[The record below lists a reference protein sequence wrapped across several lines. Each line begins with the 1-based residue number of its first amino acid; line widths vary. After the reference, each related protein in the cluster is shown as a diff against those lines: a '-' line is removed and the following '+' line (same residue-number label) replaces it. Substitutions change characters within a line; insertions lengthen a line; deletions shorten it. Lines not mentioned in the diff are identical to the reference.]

1 MRFKQFLPRIFLNG
15 HHSSFMEVFTE
26 PSLSEVS
33 QSDSESPLS
42 SPNQGGDEVDV
53 SCSSRSGT
61 PIYSRFRKSLRHY
74 SGSSTPKRE
83 KDRVLWLRRD
93 IAKLRSCFVSEFQ
106 QFRGCLTDAKYKA
119 KSAVL
124 AWSKSVAPPSGDAS
138 LDVEE
143 LACARERE
151 ERVAS
156 LEQQVSMLTER
167 LEEQKSVVASNVA
180 LRNELEERQRQI
192 REMEAQAQR
201 EIGELK
207 RKVEEQAGTIKEY
220 QEKRFNVVQ
229 LQEEVR
235 QKSQEIRELTA
246 AKADLTEKLVHQT
259 AECVGTADDLKFACS
274 AMSGLEANG
283 QALEKENT
291 QLKRTIQTM
300 EERLERASEVP
311 VSLTMKNEELRSE
324 NERLKS
330 KEEEKEKKLEEL
342 MARIATLERENKE
355 KEHSIEE
362 KLNEISVLRME
373 NSISRATQ
381 NVAESVKVVQEQPC
395 EKVSNKIQRENS
407 ELKLRLQQKEQDM
420 KGLESVIESMRAS
433 VHVAEKAK
441 EVAEDKLIR
450 SEAICDKRNE
460 VISGLKSE
468 IRDLKGRIQEKDEFI
483 TQAISIQEER
493 SQEMK
498 RLQASLEAISTLTLS
513 VVPEHML
520 SDDFL
525 SEFTNVSEAL
535 SQSRQEV
542 NSLNTLTEKQSE
554 EIRVLTSAAED
565 TNAELQSA
573 EHRIAMLTEENCNL
587 RAQNRTLEFQ
597 TSGALRSTGT
607 KLDDLQSVCQR
618 LTQEHIE
625 HMQQISELTQ
635 QLAEKEKKLQNIGK
649 ENAEL
654 QEENSLA
661 AHRYNTEVVPLREE
675 IKRLN
680 DANERLRQSIEFM
693 TASREQLVNHS
704 DEVTHALLHKKK
716 EKILR
721 LKGQLLSCESDLKSA
736 NEFTVQA
743 MNALAASSPASALK
757 AIERMKRE
765 VEDVKER
772 LVQQKMQ
779 MSSPNIITSQVVYE
793 RDEGQSVEGEEEKAT
808 QVLLDSIQRII
819 KFDTFDDLIKHIE
832 QLVSSSEEKDRE
844 IEKLEAQILENK
856 SGSKAAETSLEKLT
870 YENKGQAKMIDLLNG
885 EVAEVREMASDQ
897 RLSMIQVIQE
907 LRDKVTSLEGRN
919 DELETEFNRF
929 HSIINFAHVSELF
942 LAVSNLLIEKR
953 REISELTF
961 RLQKVEDESAHEIDG
976 LTRKL
981 RKLSKQA
988 EVTQDIAREN
998 ADLKLQISKLEQK
1011 VLVGK
1016 SDNDTAIGA
1025 AVGLKS
1031 GLRGSRIDENLERT
1045 VEKHDSQIEQQNKE
1059 LLEENKLL
1067 RARNAVLAK
1076 QNETVF
1082 EQCRVETETSAQLTA
1097 KIDTLSAELNVAN
1110 EQNRELLSK
1119 LEHEAELKEN
1129 SLMELNELSLDHS
1142 EIATEVKLLRQ
1153 QAEDQALHISS
1164 LVLENESLKQ
1174 IRGGADSDAS
1184 EEKERELLRL
1194 KEENEGLKEQILKMK
1209 NAENLSSN
1217 EVSEMDSDISRLKSE
1232 NARLKSANS
1241 GLAAKNR
1248 SLKTKNSSSQIQEQ
1262 QMRGTNR
1269 VLHSQNTQLISR
1281 NTSLE
1286 VENTRFK
1293 MQIKDLQEENIRLQD
1308 KVEAQ
1313 LATIESFK
1321 LRLEKSRNE
1330 LEAEKTKCHAEK
1342 ANGTQISKQN
1352 RSLTLENT
1360 RISRENREMKNQLSE
1375 YDVKIMSLEETV
1387 QSLTSQTNSLQQ
1399 VIDELEARNK
1409 TQSDTI
1415 AEMKRST
1422 RMARRKATDLNSVQQ
1437 ILVEQADQLSLLQ
1450 QQTSANTQWQE
1461 RVKVLMNE
1469 NARMQKAMTEP
1480 LKQTDESH
1488 FDTGTIMKQC
1498 IQIIH
1503 HVSEVV
1509 PGVKIQ
1515 RVQFPLTK
1523 AEIVAIN
1530 SGLNELKDKCCQ
1542 QSVYL
1547 DKVLMQAKS
1556 RGFTGKNVETA
1567 LEFLLGKEGEKEE
1580 VDDLRQKINAI
1591 TTTSDRRKK
1600 TAKEYLE
1607 KLRDKLKTSTATIE
1621 TLRQVKEELIHV
1633 NRGEEYDASFLRKN
1647 LTNEEAMS
1655 IGLV

>member
-1 MRFKQFLPRIFLNG
+1 MRLPHIKTIFATNF
-15 HHSSFMEVFTE
+15 SKRTSFERFMEVFTE

-33 QSDSESPLS
+33 QDDSESPLS
-42 SPNQGGDEVDV
+42 SPNQGGDEMGV

-61 PIYSRFRKSLRHY
+61 PIYSRFRKSLRHC
-74 SGSSTPKRE
+74 SASSTPKRE
-83 KDRVLWLRRD
+83 MDRVLWLKMD
-93 IAKLRSCFVSEFQ
+93 LAKLRSSFVSEFQ
-106 QFRGCLTDAKYKA
+106 QFRGCLTDAKCKA
-119 KSAVL
+119 RSAVL
-124 AWSKSVAPPSGDAS
+124 SWPKPAASPS
-138 LDVEE
+138 LDAEE

-151 ERVAS
+151 EKVAS

-180 LRNELEERQRQI
+180 LRNELEEKQRQF
-192 REMEAQAQR
+192 REMEAQTQR

-207 RKVEEQAGTIKEY
+207 RKLEEQAGTIKEY

-229 LQEEVR
+229 LQEEVTR
-235 QKSQEIRELTA
+235 KSQEIRELTA
-246 AKADLTEKLVHQT
+246 AKADLTEKLMHQT
-259 AECVGTADDLKFACS
+259 AECVGTADDLRFACS
-274 AMSGLEANG
+274 TMSGLEANG
-283 QALEKENT
+283 KALEKENT

-300 EERLERASEVP
+300 EERLEKASEVP

-330 KEEEKEKKLEEL
+330 KGEEKERELEEL

-355 KEHSIEE
+355 KDHNIAD
-362 KLNEISVLRME
+362 KMNEISVLRME
-373 NSISRATQ
+373 NSITKSTQ
-381 NVAESVKVVQEQPC
+381 NSAEAVNVAQEQPC
-395 EKVSNKIQRENS
+395 EKVSNKIQRENG
-407 ELKLRLQQKEQDM
+407 ELKLQLQQKEQDM

-433 VHVAEKAK
+433 VRVAEKAK

-460 VISGLKSE
+460 VISGLKNE

-513 VVPEHML
+513 VVPENML
-520 SDDFL
+520 SEDLL

-542 NSLNTLTEKQSE
+542 NSLSTLTEKQSE

-597 TSGALRSTGT
+597 TSGALKSTGT

-635 QLAEKEKKLQNIGK
+635 QVAEKDKKLQSMSK
-649 ENAEL
+649 QNAEL
-654 QEENSLA
+654 QEENLLA
-661 AHRYNTEVVPLREE
+661 SHRYNTEVVPLREE

-680 DANERLRQSIEFM
+680 DANERLRQSIELM
-693 TASREQLVNHS
+693 TSSREQLVNHA
-704 DEVTHALLHKKK
+704 DEITHALLHKKK
-716 EKILR
+716 EKILK
-721 LKGQLLSCESDLKSA
+721 LKAKLLSCENDLKSA

-779 MSSPNIITSQVVYE
+779 MSSPDVITSQVVYE
-793 RDEGQSVEGEEEKAT
+793 REECHSEEEEAT
-808 QVLLDSIQRII
+808 RVFLDSLQRII
-819 KFDTFDDLIKHIE
+819 KFDTFDDLIEHIE
-832 QLVSSSEEKDRE
+832 QLVARNEEKDRK
-844 IEKLEAQILENK
+844 IEKLEAQILEK
-856 SGSKAAETSLEKLT
+856 ISGSKAAENSLEKLT
-870 YENKGQAKMIDLLNG
+870 YENKGQAKMIDLLND

-897 RLSMIQVIQE
+897 RSSMIQVIQE
-907 LRDKVTSLEGRN
+907 LREKVTSLEGRN
-919 DELETEFNRF
+919 DELETEFDRF

-961 RLQKVEDESAHEIDG
+961 RLQKVEDESAHEIDR
-976 LTRKL
+976 LTRKV

-988 EVTQDIAREN
+988 ETTQEMAREN
-998 ADLKLQISKLEQK
+998 ADLKIRISKLEQDLT
-1011 VLVGK
+1011 LVGK
-1016 SDNDTAIGA
+1016 SDSDTT
-1025 AVGLKS
+1025 GLS
-1031 GLRGSRIDENLERT
+1031 GSDIDERT
-1045 VEKHDSQIEQQNKE
+1045 VEKHDSQMEQQNKE
-1059 LLEENKLL
+1059 LLEENKML
-1067 RARNAVLAK
+1067 RERNAVLTK

-1097 KIDTLSAELNVAN
+1097 KIDTLTAELNVAN

-1129 SLMELNELSLDHS
+1129 SMMELNELSLDHS

-1153 QAEDQALHISS
+1153 QAEDQALQISS

-1174 IRGGADSDAS
+1174 IRGGAGSDNS
-1184 EEKERELLRL
+1184 EEKEREILRL
-1194 KEENEGLKEQILKMK
+1194 KEENEGLKEQISKMRS
-1209 NAENLSSN
+1209 AETTENLSIN
-1217 EVSEMDSDISRLKSE
+1217 EISEMNSDVSRLKSE
-1232 NARLKSANS
+1232 NERLKSANS

-1248 SLKTKNSSSQIQEQ
+1248 SLKTKNSSSQIQEE

-1330 LEAEKTKCHAEK
+1330 LEAEKTKWHAEK

-1387 QSLTSQTNSLQQ
+1387 QSLTSQTSNLQQ

-1409 TQSDTI
+1409 TQTETI

-1422 RMARRKATDLNSVQQ
+1422 RMARRKATDLNSVRQ

-1450 QQTSANTQWQE
+1450 KQTSTNTMWQE

-1488 FDTGTIMKQC
+1488 FETGTIMKQC

-1503 HVSEVV
+1503 QVSEVV

-1530 SGLNELKDKCCQ
+1530 SGLNELKDKCSQ

-1547 DKVLMQAKS
+1547 DKILMQAKS
-1556 RGFTGKNVETA
+1556 RGFTGKSVETA
-1567 LEFLLGKEGEKEE
+1567 LEFLIGKEGEKEE
-1580 VDDLRQKINAI
+1580 VDDLRQKITAI

-1633 NRGEEYDASFLRKN
+1633 NRGEEYDASFLRQN